1 MAMNCKQRHKCPY
14 AYHDGMQRHGVLSPF
29 ILNPDITLMLFF
41 YLHAPATWHAARKAS
56 EAVNM
61 KPILHTLDKG

>member
-41 YLHAPATWHAARKAS
+41 YLHAPAT
-56 EAVNM
+56 
-61 KPILHTLDKG
+61 